1 MFDGDDGATYQ
12 ANPEAG
18 CGQKLQSACTSF
30 FLGIVLF
37 PLSLYLLGWNEKN
50 FVCTQKQI
58 YFAEANAEEWPCVAT
73 TTLPEDEL
81 YHFSCPFDPNSY
93 NPYSAGTNFNP
104 ELLLIN
110 PALGAFF
117 NGFSFSSLGGSQ
129 SAYIYTCIETQ
140 HSRTEGSGDNR
151 RDVITWTYAMGWLA
165 GTPSEFHMVLEGTNR
180 ANAEAACGSSG
191 WMQGQPSYPLG
202 VNTGVNTHRAD
213 TVTASNI
220 SLPDTWIDQIP
231 IDTTVT
237 PSLLSGAP
245 PITGA
250 GSTLT
255 TTDVLTGVTA
265 TWRIGTDSSTTGA
278 TLTDC
283 VSDLNPTF
291 GCVKL
296 QYRLASA
303 TQASAIAVI
312 GGGKQAGSETTP
324 ASWLCPEDS
333 YYAFYPST
341 AAMTLPQVI
350 EAEHASN
357 SLTTWIIRICGLLMA
372 WMSVFCC
379 FAPIAFAADILGDC
393 LNFIPCLG
401 GLLEDIVEG
410 FVNAVL
416 CCISCAIGCSSGLCV
431 IATVMLI
438 MRPLWGCLLFLVIGC
453 ILAGSAALSHQ
464 APRKQKNK
472 GDDEMEL
479 MENDS

>member
-1 MFDGDDGATYQ
+1 
-12 ANPEAG
+12 
-18 CGQKLQSACTSF
+18 
-30 FLGIVLF
+30 
-37 PLSLYLLGWNEKN
+37 
-50 FVCTQKQI
+50 
-58 YFAEANAEEWPCVAT
+58 
-73 TTLPEDEL
+73 
-81 YHFSCPFDPNSY
+81 
-93 NPYSAGTNFNP
+93 
-104 ELLLIN
+104 
-110 PALGAFF
+110 
-117 NGFSFSSLGGSQ
+117 
-129 SAYIYTCIETQ
+129 
-140 HSRTEGSGDNR
+140 
-151 RDVITWTYAMGWLA
+151 
-165 GTPSEFHMVLEGTNR
+165 
-180 ANAEAACGSSG
+180 
-191 WMQGQPSYPLG
+191 
-202 VNTGVNTHRAD
+202 
-213 TVTASNI
+213 
-220 SLPDTWIDQIP
+220 LPDTWINQTP

-250 GSTLT
+250 GSTVT
-255 TTDVLTGVTA
+255 TTDVQTGATA
-265 TWRIGTDSSTTGA
+265 TWRMGTDSSTTGA

-312 GGGKQAGSETTP
+312 GGGKQAGTEITP

-341 AAMTLPQVI
+341 AAMTLTQVI

-379 FAPIAFAADILGDC
+379 FAPVAFAADILGDC
-393 LNFIPCLG
+393 LNFIPCVG
-401 GLLEDIVEG
+401 DLLEDIVEG

-464 APRKQKNK
+464 APRKQKKK

>member
-1 MFDGDDGATYQ
+1 MFDGGDGATYE
-12 ANPEAG
+12 ANPAAG

-37 PLSLYLLGWNEKN
+37 PLSLYLLGWNERN

-58 YFAEANAEEWPCVAT
+58 YFAEANAEEWPCDTT

-104 ELLLIN
+104 ELLIIN
-110 PALGAFF
+110 PGLGAFF
-117 NGFSFSSLGGSQ
+117 NNLSFSSLGGSQ
-129 SAYIYTCIETQ
+129 SAYIYTCIETE
-140 HSRTEGSGDNR
+140 HKETVGRGDQR
-151 RDVITWTYAMGWLA
+151 HDVTTYTYAMGWA
-165 GTPSEFHMVLEGTNR
+165 RSPSAFHMVLEGTNW
-180 ANAEAACGSSG
+180 ANAEAACGGEG
-191 WMQGQPSYPLG
+191 WTQGQPSYPLG
-202 VNTGVNTHRAD
+202 VNTGMNTQHAD

-220 SLPDTWIDQIP
+220 SLPDAWIDQIP

-237 PSLLSGAP
+237 PSLLSGAH

-250 GSTLT
+250 GSTHT
-255 TTDVLTGVTA
+255 TTDVLTGATA
-265 TWRIGTDSSTTGA
+265 TWRIGTDSLTTGA

-283 VSDLNPTF
+283 LSDTHPTF

-296 QYRLASA
+296 QYRSTSA
-303 TQASAIAVI
+303 TQASVIAVI
-312 GGGKQAGSETTP
+312 GGGKQAGTETTP

-333 YYAFYPST
+333 YYAFYPRT
-341 AAMTLPQVI
+341 IAMTLTQVI

-357 SLTTWIIRICGLLMA
+357 SLVTWVIRICGLLMA

-379 FAPIAFAADILGDC
+379 FAPVAFAADILGDC

-401 GLLEDIVEG
+401 GFLEDIVEG

-453 ILAGSAALSHQ
+453 ILAGSAAVSHH
-464 APRKQKNK
+464 APRKQRK
-472 GDDEMEL
+472 GDEEVEL
-479 MENDS
+479 MENES